1 MPHIQ
6 VDTTIE
12 SNHVCMDN
20 VRLTSVAIC
29 NKNLSLKVTYTDGM
43 VVTVNNI
50 ISHSKEQLVKLISET
65 LKVNP
70 ADIGDGSKKISYIK
84 EKKSHLESDFPIP
97 QGYTV
102 RM

>member
-1 MPHIQ
+1 MAYIQ
-6 VDTTIE
+6 VDTASE

-20 VRLTSVAIC
+20 VRLTAVAIC
-29 NKNLSLKVTYTDGM
+29 NKNLVLKVTYTDGM
-43 VVTVNNI
+43 VVTINNI

-70 ADIGDGSKKISYIK
+70 ADLGDGSEKISYIK
-84 EKKSHLESDFPIP
+84 ETNSHVESDFPIP